1 MRTAA
6 LAALRGLPN
15 GTRVCGV
22 TAVWLRFRAELRAR
36 RRTWLAL
43 AVFAGLTCGVVI
55 ALAAASARTA
65 SAYHRYLVASNHA
78 DAYVDPGYAFGG
90 DESLDLKRIARLPE
104 VEAAERTAM
113 LVVVARS
120 ASGRPIYPQGPA
132 AVQFMAPVDGRPDDT
147 IDRQKVLRGR
157 IPDPSRPDEALLDA
171 KAARALGV
179 DVGDAITMRLAWHRT
194 MWAGK
199 GIPPTA
205 DPRTATGGPLAI
217 VRVVGVSAN
226 SRASVDAGVV
236 HLSPGFYAA
245 HGGAELAAYLYE
257 LETRLVHRDAD
268 LRRFEADVRRIAGN
282 RQYGFFEPNE
292 GRLDVQASMNTLAL
306 ALRIVTV
313 IAAVAALL
321 LIGQALIRQA
331 SVDAG
336 DRRVLRAL
344 GMTRGTLVGL
354 AAARALAIALPAA
367 VVAIVVAYALS
378 PLSPIGW
385 ARELEPDPGLS
396 FAASTLL
403 VGGSLVLAAMTLVGV
418 LAGALAIR
426 PERPR
431 ATAEPAAA
439 LARAELPPAV
449 AAGLRMALV
458 QRGAAPGVPV
468 RTTLAAAIVAVCVG
482 VTALVFAASL
492 QHLLDTPRLFG
503 RTWDFEIAGG
513 GPALGH
519 DFVQRL
525 KSDPGIAA
533 VAVGTIGPVE
543 LEGRTTTADAMDDVK
558 GAVVPTVLS
567 GRAPRAPDEV
577 LVGHLAARRLGLALG
592 DTVRVGSGAHS
603 ERLRVV
609 GVGVVPAS
617 KWGKLGDGVALQ
629 FRALERIQPGVEENS
644 AELVLVPGGGRDA
657 TIARLRTLADGPS
670 TAVTPAEVAN
680 FGGVSSLPFLI
691 AAVFGVAAA
700 AALAHALLTSLRRR
714 RRDLAVFKTLGFTR
728 RQVMETIAC
737 QATTIAAVG
746 LLVGLPLGLGI
757 ARVAWYVFASDLGV
771 VPESVVPFGPTLLI
785 VPAAILL
792 ANLVAALP
800 ASAAAR
806 TPAAAVLRA
815 E

>member
-1 MRTAA
+1 
-6 LAALRGLPN
+6 
-15 GTRVCGV
+15 VCSV
-22 TAVWLRFRAELRAR
+22 TAVWLRFRAETRAR
-36 RRTWLAL
+36 RRAWLVL
-43 AVFAGLTCGVVI
+43 AVFAGVTCGVVI

-78 DAYVDPGYAFGG
+78 DAYVDPGLAFGG
-90 DESLDLKRIARLPE
+90 DESLDLERIARLPE
-104 VEAAERTAM
+104 VAAAERTAM
-113 LVVVARS
+113 LAVVARS
-120 ASGRPIYPQGPA
+120 ASGRPIYPNGPD
-132 AVQFMAPVDGRPDDT
+132 AVQFMAPMDGRSDDT

-157 IPDPSRPDEALLDA
+157 IPDPRRPDEALLDA
-171 KAARALGV
+171 KAARALEV
-179 DVGDAITMRLAWHRT
+179 DAGDSITLRVASHRT
-194 MWAGK
+194 LWDGPA
-199 GIPPTA
+199 IPLTA
-205 DPRTATGGPLAI
+205 DPRTATGGPLVT

-245 HGGAELAAYLYE
+245 HGGAELGAFLFE

-268 LRRFEADVRRIAGN
+268 LKRFEADVRKIAGK
-282 RQYGFFEPNE
+282 RRYGFFEPNE
-292 GRLDVQASMNTLAL
+292 ARLDVQASMDTLAL
-306 ALRIVTV
+306 ALRIVAI

-321 LIGQALIRQA
+321 LVGQASIRQA
-331 SVDAG
+331 LLDAA

-344 GMTRGTLVGL
+344 GMTRGALVGL

-367 VVAIVVAYALS
+367 VLAVAVAYALS
-378 PLSPIGW
+378 PLSPVGW

-396 FAASTLL
+396 FAVSTLL
-403 VGGSLVLAAMTLVGV
+403 AGGILVLAAMVLAGV
-418 LAGALAIR
+418 LAGAWAIR

-431 ATAEPAAA
+431 TTVEAASA

-458 QRGAAPGVPV
+458 RRGAAAGVPV

-503 RTWDFEIAGG
+503 RTWDFEMAGG
-513 GPALGH
+513 GPPLEH
-519 DFVQRL
+519 DLVQRL
-525 KSDPGIAA
+525 TSDPRIAA
-533 VAVGTIGPVE
+533 VATGAVGPVQ
-543 LEGRTTTADAMDDVK
+543 LEGRTTTANAMDNVK
-558 GAVVPTVLS
+558 GAVLPTVLS
-567 GRAPRAPDEV
+567 GRAPRTPDEL
-577 LVGHLAARRLGLALG
+577 LVGDLAARRLGLELG

-617 KWGKLGDGVALQ
+617 KWGKLGEGVALQ
-629 FRALERIQPGVEENS
+629 FRALRRIQPEVQANA
-644 AELVLVPGGGRDA
+644 AEIVLVPGGSRA
-657 TIARLRTLADGPS
+657 ATLASLRALGDSPS
-670 TAVTPAEVAN
+670 TAVTPAEVTN

-691 AAVFGVAAA
+691 AGVFGAAAA

-714 RRDLAVFKTLGFTR
+714 RRDLAVLKTLGFTR
-728 RQVMETIAC
+728 RQVMETISC

-757 ARVAWYVFASDLGV
+757 ARFAWYVFASDLGV

-785 VPAAILL
+785 VPAAVVL
-792 ANLVAALP
+792 ANVVAALP